1 MEEQYRMYLAY
12 LEDLRK
18 QLESLTALAK
28 EKPPAVAADDLAA
41 LNDIMKREQVL
52 SLSFRGLEQTRTRLQ
67 KELGLEKARLSQLP
81 QYVPESM
88 REQARQIAV
97 SLKVQYMEYQK
108 ASTAAREVLEKG
120 IQEVE
125 STVRAMG
132 GTFELDG
139 AGYDESGPQTP
150 QSMRTDFRA

>member
-52 SLSFRGLEQTRTRLQ
+52 SLSFRGLEQTRARLQ

-108 ASTAAREVLEKG
+108 ASTAAREVLERGYRK
-120 IQEVE
+120 
-125 STVRAMG
+125 SRARSG
-132 GTFELDG
+132 LW
-139 AGYDESGPQTP
+139 AGPLSWTA
-150 QSMRTDFRA
+150 RATTKADPRRPNL

>member
-52 SLSFRGLEQTRTRLQ
+52 SLSFRGLEQTRARLQ

-88 REQARQIAV
+88 REQ
-97 SLKVQYMEYQK
+97 
-108 ASTAAREVLEKG
+108 AAREVLEKG